1 MPDGFMR
8 LSLNAN
14 AFIGLGSLALRFSA
28 SLVVS
33 FGLARRAF
41 ILA

>member
-28 SLVVS
+28 VGMFL
-33 FGLARRAF
+33 GL
-41 ILA
+41 L

>member
-14 AFIGLGSLALRFSA
+14 AIVGLGSLALRFSA
-28 SLVVS
+28 MELLLGLV
-33 FGLARRAF
+33 
-41 ILA
+41 